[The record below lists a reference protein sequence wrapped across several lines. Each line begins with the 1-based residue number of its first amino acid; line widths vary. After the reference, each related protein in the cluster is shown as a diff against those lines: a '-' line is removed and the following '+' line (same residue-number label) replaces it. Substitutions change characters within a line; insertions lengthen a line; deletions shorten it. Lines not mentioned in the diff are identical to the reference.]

1 MIMALLA
8 LVPMSLLTRFL
19 WLNKSKA
26 SSNNQ
31 CKAKEIDPAYF
42 RGLGHLIENEPDKA
56 IDAFSH
62 LLEVDQDTIDLHLF
76 LGCLFRSRGEVSRA
90 IRIHENILAR
100 PQLSQ
105 NDDAKVR
112 YELARDYLQAG
123 FFNYAE
129 THFKSLIK
137 GKSDYVKSSLQ
148 ALVNIYEQEK
158 DWRNAIDAGKRLCKV
173 FSVDIAKSLAH
184 YYCEHVLSLSKSK
197 PKERIKILQ
206 QALKVDPDCA
216 RANLMLADEYISMQQ
231 VDLAF
236 AAIEAMKLQSI
247 TFIREVVSRMWQ
259 LHALGLSTQLMEK
272 FWRECLELTHDSQ
285 IIIALAQLIRQDH
298 GDHMAIE
305 FLSMMMRSSPSIPVM
320 LLLVEIYIEH
330 SEGNAKEKLRLLRG
344 FMLESQRRDLPYL
357 CQNCG
362 FSGALMYWQCPGCR
376 SWETVQPKDQMPLDH
391 FMEY

>member
-19 WLNKSKA
+19 WMNKSKA
-26 SSNNQ
+26 RQLPST
-31 CKAKEIDPAYF
+31 KEIDPAYF

-62 LLEVDQDTIDLHLF
+62 LLEIDQDTIDLHLF

-100 PQLSQ
+100 PQLSH
-105 NDDAKVR
+105 NDYAKVQ

-129 THFKSLIK
+129 THLKSLIK
-137 GKSDYVKSSLQ
+137 GKSDYVEPSLQ

-158 DWRNAIDAGKRLCKV
+158 DWLKAIEFGKRLRKL
-173 FSVDIAKSLAH
+173 FSVDIAKPLAH
-184 YYCEHVLSLSKSK
+184 YYCEHVLTLKHSR
-197 PKERIKILQ
+197 PQERIKGLQ
-206 QALKVDPDCA
+206 LALKEDSDCA
-216 RANLMLADEYISMQQ
+216 RASLMLADEYINNMQQ

-236 AAIEAMKLQSI
+236 SAIEAMKLQSI
-247 TFIREVVSRMWQ
+247 PFIRETVTRMWQ
-259 LHALGLSTQLMEK
+259 LHALGLSSQMMEQ
-272 FWRECLELTHDSQ
+272 FWRQCLELTHDSQ
-285 IIIALAQLIRQDH
+285 IIIALAELIRKEQ

-330 SEGNAKEKLRLLRG
+330 SEGNAKKNYVSFEVLCLSSASRLTLSLSKLR
-344 FMLESQRRDLPYL
+344 
-357 CQNCG
+357 

-376 SWETVQPKDQMPLDH
+376 SWETVQPKDQVPLDH
-391 FMEY
+391 YMEY

>member
-19 WLNKSKA
+19 WMNKSKS

-105 NDDAKVR
+105 NDYAKVR

-137 GKSDYVKSSLQ
+137 GKSDYVESSLQ

-158 DWRNAIDAGKRLCKV
+158 DWLNAINTGTRLRKV
-173 FSVDIAKSLAH
+173 FRVDIAKPLAH
-184 YYCEHVLSLSKSK
+184 YYCEHVLSLSESK
-197 PKERIKILQ
+197 PKERIKTLQ

-216 RANLMLADEYISMQQ
+216 RANLMLADEYISMRQ

-236 AAIEAMKLQSI
+236 AAIQAMKLQSI

-259 LHALGLSTQLMEK
+259 LQALGLSTQFMEK

-285 IIIALAQLIRQDH
+285 IIIAL
-298 GDHMAIE
+298 
-305 FLSMMMRSSPSIPVM
+305 
-320 LLLVEIYIEH
+320 H
-330 SEGNAKEKLRLLRG
+330 S
-344 FMLESQRRDLPYL
+344 
-357 CQNCG
+357 
-362 FSGALMYWQCPGCR
+362 
-376 SWETVQPKDQMPLDH
+376 
-391 FMEY
+391 